1 MAEAR
6 LGRRG
11 VVAVS
16 GDDGADFLQGLVTAD
31 IEQLPEGGTA
41 FGALLSPQG
50 KILFDFLVHR
60 QGDTY
65 LIDLPAEATGAL
77 IQRLGFYKLRS
88 RVEIAD
94 VSGEYTVLVEPAPGA
109 RAADPRLDALGSR
122 RLVAGGGAELKD
134 GTELYDRTRIDLGVA
149 ESWRDFATGEVFPHE
164 ANFDS
169 LHGVNLSKGC
179 YVGQEVVSRM
189 HHRGSA
195 RKRYL
200 SCRIDG
206 ETPEV
211 GAQITAEGRAVG
223 VTGSAAGGQVLALL
237 RLDRIGAA
245 IAGEMPLLCGK
256 TQLWP
261 KTQNWGQPDHRQG
274 EE

>member
-16 GDDGADFLQGLVTAD
+16 GDDAADFLQGLVTAD
-31 IEQLPEGGTA
+31 IEQLAVGGTA
-41 FGALLSPQG
+41 FGALLTPQG
-50 KILFDFLVHR
+50 KILFDFIVHR

-77 IQRLGFYKLRS
+77 IKRLGFYKLRS
-88 RVEIAD
+88 QVEIAD
-94 VSGEYTVLVEPAPGA
+94 VSGDFTVLVDPDPGA
-109 RAADPRLDALGSR
+109 SPADPRLAALGAR
-122 RLVAGGGAELKD
+122 RLVAGGDAGLAD
-134 GTELYDRTRIDLGVA
+134 GTGLYDRTRIDLGIA

-206 ETPEV
+206 EAPEA
-211 GAQITAEGRAVG
+211 GAQITADDRAVG
-223 VTGSAAGGQVLALL
+223 VTGSAAGAQVLALL
-237 RLDRIGAA
+237 RLDRIS
-245 IAGEMPLLCGK
+245 LCGK

-261 KTQNWGQPDHRQG
+261 KMQSWAQPDHRQG
-274 EE
+274 DE